1 MPKKKIAILG
11 STGSIGKSLVDIIK
25 SNKKNFKVVLL
36 TANNNDKLL
45 LKQAKELNVKNIII
59 TNKEKFQNINKKK
72 YKINIYNDFSKLQKI
87 FNTKVD
93 YIMSSITGIDGLE
106 PTYLSIKHTKT
117 IAIANKE
124 SIICAWNILKR
135 ELNKNKTIF
144 IPVDSEHFSI
154 WSSINRETQKNIDKI
169 YITASGGPFYNLP
182 LKKFKK
188 ITIKDAVKHPNWKMG
203 KKISVDSATMM
214 NKVFE
219 LIEAKNIF
227 SLPLK
232 NLKILIHRESYLH
245 AIVKFKSGITK
256 MIIHDTDMK
265 IPIFGTLNFNK
276 NYYRKLSDINIKKI
290 NNLNLQL
297 PNLKKFPLIKILNKL
312 PTKFSLF
319 ETLIVS
325 TNDILVDLFLNKKID
340 FTEISKI
347 FFLVINDKDFNKY
360 KYILSKKISDITKVK
375 KFVQMKIKSRYI

>member
-36 TANNNDKLL
+36 TANSNDKLL

-360 KYILSKKISDITKVK
+360 KYILPKKISDITKVK

>member
-360 KYILSKKISDITKVK
+360 KYILPKKISDITKVK